1 MASAPDRLLAR
12 YRDAATSIADAS
24 VTELASVEYSTE
36 LEPDALALEGL
47 LQRQA
52 RLLVA
57 LHAAVTKHDE
67 VCTKD
72 AALLEIRLKDL
83 TSISLSKFYAFRYD
97 LLPYHWR
104 QLYSDALIL
113 NTHLLVLQLASD
125 SDTSLETNTILDKLV
140 EKLDRALITAGGAG
154 KILGSKWI
162 EETLMVLEET
172 YGPNSDMERPQK
184 RQKTTDGP
192 SRFLTEEP
200 NDRPKVNH
208 ECPRYGSWSID
219 EFETYMNASEKSPR
233 PVVFTELI
241 RASWPALSDRPWNS
255 PDYLLSKTFG
265 GRRLVPVEIGRTYV
279 DEGWGQEL
287 IQFKDF
293 LDRYITT
300 KSGDVG
306 YLAQHNLFQQIP
318 SLRND
323 ICVPDLCW
331 ADVPRH
337 PTDPSKNKEPV
348 DVPQLNAWFGPAGT
362 ITPLHTDAYHNLLCQ
377 AVGTKYIRL
386 YPPDAGEA
394 MQPRQLEDGID
405 MSNTSALDIGVLE
418 GWDERPEDVSED
430 DLRRAKE
437 KLKGVEYWECILA
450 PGDTLLIPMGWWH
463 YVRGL
468 SISFS
473 VSFWWN

>member
-1 MASAPDRLLAR
+1 MASARDRLLGR

-24 VTELASVEYSTE
+24 LTKLASVESSKE
-36 LEPDALALEGL
+36 LEPDALALEEL

-52 RLLVA
+52 RVLLA
-57 LHAAVTKHDE
+57 RHDAVTKHGE
-67 VCTKD
+67 VCPTD
-72 AALLEIRLKDL
+72 AVLLETRLKDL
-83 TSISLSKFYAFRYD
+83 TSISMSKFYAYRYD
-97 LLPYHWR
+97 LLPYYWR

-113 NTHLLVLQLASD
+113 NTHLLVLQLAQGSV
-125 SDTSLETNTILDKLV
+125 SSLESNTILDKVV
-140 EKLDRALITAGGAG
+140 ENLDRALITAGGAG
-154 KILGSKWI
+154 KTLGSKWI
-162 EETLMVLEET
+162 ETTLVVLEEV
-172 YGPNSDMERPQK
+172 YGPNSDTKRPQK
-184 RQKTTDGP
+184 RQKTSDEQSKFP
-192 SRFLTEEP
+192 ADEP
-200 NDRPKVNH
+200 NARPKMNH
-208 ECPRYGSWSID
+208 ECPRYESWSID
-219 EFETYMNASEKSPR
+219 KFETYMNDTKKSPR
-233 PVVFTELI
+233 PIVFTSLI
-241 RASWPALSDRPWNS
+241 STSWSALTDRPWNS

-293 LDRYITT
+293 LERYITT

-331 ADVPRH
+331 ADVPGH

-377 AVGTKYIRL
+377 AVGTKYVRL
-386 YPPDAGEA
+386 YPPDVGEA

-418 GWDERPEDVSED
+418 GWDERPEDVSD
-430 DLRRAKE
+430 DDVRRAKE
-437 KLKGVEYWECILA
+437 RLEGVEYWECILA

-463 YVRGL
+463 YVRSL